1 MRLVLGGYT
10 SGAGGGIGVVRLE
23 DGRFGTPVV
32 VAEAT
37 NPSFLVVSPDGQFVY
52 AVLEGDEGA
61 VGAWVVGDD
70 DVAPWGALGE
80 RSTGGSAPCHL
91 ALSPCG
97 RFVVA
102 ANYGS
107 GSVSVHPVGSD
118 GSLGDRTDLAV
129 HAGPLG
135 PVADRQDRPHAHQ
148 VVFGP
153 LGQLFSCDLGL
164 DAVIA
169 YELDGG
175 TGRLSEVARSAVAA
189 GTGPRHLAF
198 SPDGGTAWVVG
209 ELSSTV
215 TACEV
220 DGPSLT
226 PVASVSTRGTS
237 AVGENRAAEILMSA
251 DGGEVFVSNRGDDTV
266 ASFTVDGTS
275 LRLNGVAVCGGRWPR
290 FIAFGDNES
299 AVVVTNER
307 SGSVTHLERDGN
319 QWSVTDSAEWRQ
331 PTAVAHL
338 VWSQE
343 ASVPAMN
350 D

>member
-10 SGAGGGIGVVRLE
+10 SGAGGGIGAVTLE

-32 VAEAT
+32 VAEAS
-37 NPSFLVVSPDGQFVY
+37 NPSFLVVSPDRRFVY

-70 DVAPWGALGE
+70 DGRWRALGE
-80 RSTGGSAPCHL
+80 QPTGGSAPCHL

-97 RFVVA
+97 RFVVV

-118 GSLGDRTDLAV
+118 GSLGGRTDLAV

-135 PVADRQDRPHAHQ
+135 PVADRQEGPHAHQ

-153 LGQLFSCDLGL
+153 SGHLFSCDLGL

-169 YELDGG
+169 YELDGE
-175 TGRLSEVARSAVAA
+175 TGRLSEVARSAFAA

-209 ELSSTV
+209 ELSSTM
-215 TACEV
+215 TGCEV

-226 PVASVSTRGTS
+226 PVATVSTRGVS
-237 AVGENRAAEILMSA
+237 AAGENLAAEVLVA
-251 DGGEVFVSNRGDDTV
+251 AGGGEVFVSNRGDDTV
-266 ASFTVDGTS
+266 ASFTVDGTA
-275 LRLNGVAVCGGRWPR
+275 LRLNEVAVCGGHWPR
-290 FIAFGDNES
+290 SIAFGDSES
-299 AVVVTNER
+299 TIVVTNER

-319 QWSVTDSAEWRQ
+319 QWSVTDSTTWRQ

-338 VWSQE
+338 
-343 ASVPAMN
+343 A
-350 D
+350 

>member
-1 MRLVLGGYT
+1 VRLVLGGYT
-10 SGAGGGIGVVRLE
+10 SGAGGGLGVVTLE
-23 DGRFGTPVV
+23 GARFGSPVV
-32 VAEAT
+32 VAEAA
-37 NPSFLVVSPDGQFVY
+37 NPSFLVVSPDSRFVY

-61 VGAWVVGDD
+61 VGAWVVGGDD
-70 DVAPWGALGE
+70 GPWRALGE
-80 RSTGGSAPCHL
+80 QPTGGSAPCHL

-97 RFVVA
+97 RFVVT

-107 GSVSVHPVGSD
+107 GSVSVHPVGFD
-118 GSLGDRTDLAV
+118 GSLGERTDLAV
-129 HAGPLG
+129 HAGRLG

-153 LGQLFSCDLGL
+153 SGELFSCDLGL

-175 TGRLSEVARSAVAA
+175 TGRLSEVARSAFAA
-189 GTGPRHLAF
+189 GTGPRHLTF

-226 PVASVSTRGTS
+226 PVASVSTRSTS
-237 AVGENRAAEILMSA
+237 AVGENLAAEILMSA

-275 LRLNGVAVCGGRWPR
+275 LRLNGVADCGGHWPR
-290 FIAFGDNES
+290 FIAFGDSELT
-299 AVVVTNER
+299 VVVTNER
-307 SGSVTHLERDGN
+307 SGSVAHLERDGN
-319 QWSVTDSAEWRQ
+319 EWSVTDSAEWRQ

-338 VWSQE
+338 V
-343 ASVPAMN
+343 
-350 D
+350 